1 MIQSPRGLWDMENKK
16 IFFSKRGNGYILGK
30 KPMYFITL
38 LICLTISFILFNF
51 AIMREISSTTVI
63 PDNLEM
69 TILTNRFL
77 NSPDC
82 LAYRDNETGRTY
94 SGVIDL
100 KKFNDK
106 TLKKC
111 YSTEDNDL
119 KAFKLTLESL
129 TLDIP
134 PKGDSNIKKNFI
146 LTPNRGARGYTQNSQ
161 YVLIY
166 YKENF
171 HRGRLLIAVQK

>member
-1 MIQSPRGLWDMENKK
+1 MENKK
-16 IFFSKRGNGYILGK
+16 IFFSKRGSGYILGK
-30 KPMYFITL
+30 KPMYFIIL
-38 LICLTISFILFNF
+38 LICLTISFLLFNF

-69 TILTNRFL
+69 TILINRFL

-82 LAYRDNETGRTY
+82 LAYKDKETGRTY

-100 KKFNDK
+100 EKFNDK
-106 TLKKC
+106 TLEKC
-111 YSTEDNDL
+111 YSTKDNDL
-119 KAFKLTLESL
+119 KAFKLTLESS

-134 PKGDSNIKKNFI
+134 PKDDSNMKRNFI
-146 LTPNRGARGYTQNSQ
+146 LTPNWGARRYTQTSQ

-171 HRGRLLIAVQK
+171 YRGKLLIAVQK

>member
-1 MIQSPRGLWDMENKK
+1 MENKK
-16 IFFSKRGNGYILGK
+16 IFFSKRGSGYILGK
-30 KPMYFITL
+30 KPMYFIIL
-38 LICLTISFILFNF
+38 LICLTISFLLFNF
-51 AIMREISSTTVI
+51 AIMREIYSTTVI

-69 TILTNRFL
+69 TILVNRFL

-82 LAYRDNETGRTY
+82 FAYQDKETGRTY

-100 KKFNDK
+100 EKFNNK

-111 YSTEDNDL
+111 YSTKDGSL

-129 TLDIP
+129 NPDIAS
-134 PKGDSNIKKNFI
+134 KFDTEIERNFI
-146 LTPNRGARGYTQNSQ
+146 LTPNWEAERYTQTSQ
-161 YVLIY
+161 YVLIH

-171 HRGRLLIAVQK
+171 YRGKLLIAVQK